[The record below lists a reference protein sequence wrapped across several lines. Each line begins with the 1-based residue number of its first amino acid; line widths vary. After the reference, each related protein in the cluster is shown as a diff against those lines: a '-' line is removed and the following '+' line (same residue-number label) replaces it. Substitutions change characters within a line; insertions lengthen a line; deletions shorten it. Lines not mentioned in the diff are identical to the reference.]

1 MMELSIAKIDDE
13 FVIVELED
21 GIREVCPKAIFSG
34 EIKIGDIFVITPI
47 SESYNNKY

>member
-1 MMELSIAKIDDE
+1 MELRIAKIDDE
-13 FVIVELED
+13 FVVVELEN
-21 GIREVCPKAIFSG
+21 GIRKVCPKAIFSG